1 MLLRKWNIFYSMAT
15 PDDRC
20 MRDIVSI
27 MDSHSCILAKTFP
40 IFSNW
45 RARVDV
51 IVRAG

>member
-1 MLLRKWNIFYSMAT
+1 MDIFYSMGS

-27 MDSHSCILAKTFP
+27 MDSHSCHLAKTFP
-40 IFSNW
+40 ISSNW
-45 RARVDV
+45 RARIDV